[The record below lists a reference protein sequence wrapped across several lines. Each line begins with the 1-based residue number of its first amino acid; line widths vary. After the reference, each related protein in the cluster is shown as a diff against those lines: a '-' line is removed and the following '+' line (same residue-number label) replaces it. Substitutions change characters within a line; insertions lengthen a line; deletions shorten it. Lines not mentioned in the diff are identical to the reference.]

1 MVPAAAGASGRS
13 RPDPSVGLAD
23 PLVGLAYPDPVTS
36 EPASAAV
43 TDLRVWKG
51 HGTENDFVLIPDLQ
65 ATLPMSDS
73 LVRALCDRRAGVGA
87 DGVLRVTRTALAVE
101 PAVRELA
108 GGAEFFMDYRN
119 HDGSVAEMCGNGVR
133 VVARWL
139 QQAGLAGDRV
149 QLATRG
155 GIKSIG
161 FDGDEI
167 TVAMG
172 RACVQPER
180 PTVAGLLPGVA
191 VTMPNPHVVVE
202 LADERQLAELDL
214 SRPPV
219 VEPPLPDGQNVE
231 FFVRR
236 GAGRLVMR
244 VHERGVGET
253 RSCGTGICAVAV
265 AAAGEQTG
273 PGNWLV
279 EVPGG
284 RCTVS
289 WDDPSGTITMS
300 GPAVLV
306 GEITLDRHWLA
317 AHC

>member
-1 MVPAAAGASGRS
+1 M
-13 RPDPSVGLAD
+13 
-23 PLVGLAYPDPVTS
+23 
-36 EPASAAV
+36 
-43 TDLRVWKG
+43 WKG
-51 HGTENDFVLIPDLQ
+51 HGTENDFVLVPDLQ
-65 ATLPMSDS
+65 GSWPLSAS
-73 LVRALCDRRAGVGA
+73 LVRALCDRRAGLGA
-87 DGVLRVTRTALAVE
+87 DGVLRVTRTALAEE

-108 GGAEFFMDYRN
+108 GGAEYFMDYRN
-119 HDGSVAEMCGNGVR
+119 HDGSIAEMCGNGVR

-139 QQAGLAGDRV
+139 QQAGLAGERV

-172 RACVQPER
+172 RASVQPQR
-180 PTVAGLLPGVA
+180 PVVAGRLPGVA
-191 VTMPNPHVVVE
+191 ITMPNPHVVVE

-214 SRPPV
+214 SRPPA
-219 VEPPLPDGQNVE
+219 VEPALPGGQNVE

-236 GAGRLVMR
+236 GPGQLVMR

-273 PGNWLV
+273 PGSWLV
-279 EVPGG
+279 DVPGG

-289 WDDPSGTITMS
+289 WEDPSGTITMS

-306 GEITLDRHWLA
+306 GEITLDQHWLA
-317 AHC
+317 AHR